1 MEKEESRIARLLKS
15 TGSIPDM
22 NKIKTYVDGGGRWA
36 DLYQDDAARNK
47 LAESALGGK
56 STNGHY
62 PKKEWATLL
71 DDIAKNCN
79 PEDIKKVIPNF
90 MKRHKH
96 SSRLNKLYQRIAM
109 WKQVGP
115 SVSEAEWD
123 VMIAALRMVEVLMNK
138 CSVDVD
144 YKITAQELKQL
155 NHYYRLYKIGK

>member
-1 MEKEESRIARLLKS
+1 METKEDREKR
-15 TGSIPDM
+15 
-22 NKIKTYVDGGGRWA
+22 
-36 DLYQDDAARNK
+36 
-47 LAESALGGK
+47 LAELMGTKIDGDWIGSGR
-56 STNGHY
+56 SWT
-62 PKKEWATLL
+62 TLI

-79 PEDIKKVIPNF
+79 PEDIKKPNF

-115 SVSEAEWD
+115 SVSETEWD

-144 YKITAQELKQL
+144 YKITAKEMKQL